1 MYIIENEF
9 KGRWKQVVII
19 LRKCRK
25 ENFGKPVTAEVFLR
39 QQIQSLQ
46 VELLNLHTHI
56 NSGFIV
62 CIVGNLMCRNRETYE

>member
-1 MYIIENEF
+1 MYNVENEF
-9 KGRWKQVVII
+9 KGRWNQVVII
-19 LRKCRK
+19 IRKCRK
-25 ENFGKPVTAEVFLR
+25 KNFGKTDMAEVFLR

-62 CIVGNLMCRNRETYE
+62 YIVGNLMCRNRENYE